1 MASSGSTYR
10 TASSL
15 AISGNED
22 ATERGHSGTALQEGQ
37 YRVQT
42 RDLPVSTSMDRDSFL
57 ELEDDE
63 YHRVILP
70 RRQPKPFVVP
80 WPTLL
85 PHDEAESTTSATTS
99 PTQNKSPEPVV
110 YLPSAAT
117 VTLAEVKAKRSLG
130 LVTTPCDVLNKAVR
144 NRNYQDANKLLI
156 ELEDLE
162 IPIRADRTYIYA
174 AVKSLQS
181 EINPWIPTSDPSD
194 LSAKARR
201 LALSYLSHCPPV
213 SHQLHIPDSIER
225 VLRRLYTAAFENNH
239 IADLEFTERLLLI
252 SASKGLMGLTIKT
265 GLFKNWLNR
274 VDVDRGYKGINEI
287 IERSAG
293 AAGIS
298 LEPRSREEAARHRMS
313 YAEIRSR
320 AGLKLQ
326 AFRLRNVHLRTLIV
340 MAERAFKQSSE
351 ESEFQ
356 PVPASTD
363 STSMEQTQARTAEG
377 RRCLDL
383 AKRIFVSGQ
392 RVGIVW
398 EDRTKLAMLEA
409 IKTYSP
415 DESGNVS
422 LQTIIKPYA
431 RQRDHPD
438 PIAYTTTAVHRRK
451 SGTATGSDAPN
462 DLVSGKRILEVV
474 HARAHGPLKALAD
487 VLLRL
492 EERGDRPS
500 LLRRIENRFL
510 DSPPESRVM
519 PWKITATTRSYWYMA
534 QVAKLKRQKRLGE
547 AIALFRQQYVWV
559 GLPRLEGL
567 KFVQPIDEPAVK
579 TIEGWQRPK
588 IQPSSPAI
596 TGILAVI
603 VANLDR
609 PDASLLIRLHEQ
621 QMQFASTYGHDDA
634 STGMHK
640 ASHLPFIMAMTKSAG
655 PIETQA
661 YLLSLEAK
669 GIFPGIPS
677 WTAVATDFARRGY
690 HRRALMILSAY
701 RSGLTADPFSR
712 RRRRGSTRVTS
723 RAGNTRMFLA
733 VAAMHLRTG
742 RRARAQE
749 VISLMRGQKPLS
761 NDKALGRYRS
771 RMRRKIACSKAS
783 L

>member
-1 MASSGSTYR
+1 
-10 TASSL
+10 
-15 AISGNED
+15 
-22 ATERGHSGTALQEGQ
+22 
-37 YRVQT
+37 VQT
-42 RDLPVSTSMDRDSFL
+42 RDLPVSTSMDKDSFL

-239 IADLEFTERLLLI
+239 IADLEFTERLLLV

-340 MAERAFKQSSE
+340 MAERAFKRSLE

-356 PVPASTD
+356 PVPASID

-377 RRCLDL
+377 RRYLDL

-392 RVGIVW
+392 RVGIIW

-409 IKTYSP
+409 IKTYLP

-422 LQTIIKPYA
+422 LKTIIKPYA

-438 PIAYTTTAVHRRK
+438 PIAYTTTAVHRRR
-451 SGTATGSDAPN
+451 SGTAAGSDASP
-462 DLVSGKRILEVV
+462 DLVSAKRILEVV

-547 AIALFRQQYVWV
+547 AIALFRRQYLWV

-567 KFVQPIDEPAVK
+567 KFVQPVESAVATTEDQAK
-579 TIEGWQRPK
+579 PK

-603 VANLDR
+603 VANLDC

-712 RRRRGSTRVTS
+712 RGRRGSTRVTS

-749 VISLMRGQKPLS
+749 VISLMRGQEPLS

>member
-1 MASSGSTYR
+1 VASSGSTYR

-42 RDLPVSTSMDRDSFL
+42 RDLPVSTSMDKDSFL

-340 MAERAFKQSSE
+340 MAERAFKRSLE

-356 PVPASTD
+356 PVPASID

-377 RRCLDL
+377 RRYLDL

-392 RVGIVW
+392 RVGIIW

-409 IKTYSP
+409 IKTYLP

-422 LQTIIKPYA
+422 LKTIIKPYA

-438 PIAYTTTAVHRRK
+438 PIAYTTTAVHRRR
-451 SGTATGSDAPN
+451 SGTAAGSDASP
-462 DLVSGKRILEVV
+462 DLVSAKRILEVV

-547 AIALFRQQYVWV
+547 AIALFRRQYLWV

-567 KFVQPIDEPAVK
+567 KFVQPVESAVATTEDQAK
-579 TIEGWQRPK
+579 PK

-603 VANLDR
+603 VANLDC

-712 RRRRGSTRVTS
+712 RGRRGSTRVTS